1 MHCEAFRRFNRPFNG
16 AVKLASYYTTDGKC
30 LPLKAKQFTDL
41 IRIHAASLQ
50 PVTGI
55 NPKELSARSL
65 RAGGAMALLTGG
77 VDHDVIKLLG
87 RWKSD
92 AMMDYLHQQSL
103 PVFRR
108 LASLMFDNGRHSFLP
123 EETVPSLS

>member
-1 MHCEAFRRFNRPFNG
+1 MIQAHA
-16 AVKLASYYTTDGKC
+16 GK
-30 LPLKAKQFTDL
+30 
-41 IRIHAASLQ
+41 LQ
-50 PVTGI
+50 PVTEI

-87 RWKSD
+87 CWKSD
-92 AMMDYLHQQSL
+92 TMMDYLHQQSL

-108 LASLMFDNGRHSFLP
+108 LASLMFNNGRHSFLP